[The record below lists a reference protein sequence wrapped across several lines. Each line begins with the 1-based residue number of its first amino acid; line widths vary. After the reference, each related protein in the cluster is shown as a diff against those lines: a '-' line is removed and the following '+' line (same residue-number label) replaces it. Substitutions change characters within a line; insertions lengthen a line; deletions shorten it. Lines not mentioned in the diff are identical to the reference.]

1 MTCEDCI
8 HNDVCC
14 SYLIADEDFEI
25 TNADKMAN
33 SCNDFADRSLF
44 IELPCKVG
52 DTVYAYWDMDNPC
65 SNYLH
70 VIEDFIIDLVILV
83 DRKNSVI
90 GFRAGRT
97 CEQNGRK
104 CDIEF
109 DLKDIGKTVFLTRE
123 EAEQA
128 LRECGVK

>member
-44 IELPCKVG
+44 IKLPCKVG
-52 DTVYAYWDMDNPC
+52 DTIYRICPVGTGKGC
-65 SNYLH
+65 SSCPWEYC
-70 VIEDFIIDLVILV
+70 ECFD
-83 DRKNSVI
+83 I
-90 GFRAGRT
+90 GFRTGF
-97 CEQNGRK
+97 QNSIRK
-104 CDIEF
+104 DTASDFAWIVKRIPYF
-109 DLKDIGKTVFLTRE
+109 GKIYFTTSE
-123 EAEQA
+123 EAEQT